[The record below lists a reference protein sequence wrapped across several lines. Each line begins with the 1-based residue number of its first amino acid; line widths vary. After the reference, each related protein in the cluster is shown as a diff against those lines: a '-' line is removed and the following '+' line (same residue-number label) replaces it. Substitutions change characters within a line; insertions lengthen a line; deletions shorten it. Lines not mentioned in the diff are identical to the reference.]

1 MNISHLTPAKLRQAA
16 EIIERIEELQ
26 NQLNEIQGG
35 KADRAVKAVVPV
47 AIEANGKP
55 ARKRRKM
62 SATGLARIR
71 AAQKARWARVHAAQG
86 R

>member
-16 EIIERIEELQ
+16 EIIERIEGLQ

-35 KADRAVKAVVPV
+35 KADRAVEAMVPA
-47 AIEANGKP
+47 AIEAHGQP

-62 SATGLARIR
+62 SAAGLARIR